1 MNQKINKILNEDI
14 PYSEIINHLKEKYEI
29 LGLTEK
35 DVFKGEGYS
44 NRFLNNNDSN
54 FEIKYSIVPK
64 IGISAA
70 GIKSYYT
77 LYHDYAHMIDFVEK
91 QPERLLKNSFD
102 LNYKTKVKVFDE
114 EYEQP
119 TTYKAVQ
126 REIRVMAIQTKLMAH
141 NFDIDENL
149 LALHMIKE
157 SLSSLEY
164 MEDFLNIPVDK
175 NIPHKD
181 KKSIRLKIIEKEYIN
196 CLKKLSLKEILEK
209 TKKVKEIRNIENWL
223 LDDIIEKSFYNIPV
237 EELSE
242 RCDVWSCW
250 QHLDNPITEKEI
262 EECLKRNK
270 AELIDTEI
278 LENKK
283 PINKKKLRLAHIKKI
298 AYFVKNRFDN
308 PIDIDVGVPELNA
321 PNLGHIIMDG
331 NHRLA
336 AAIYRG
342 DKNIKANIH
351 GSTDY
356 IKEIGL
362 YYPNAFL
369 LAFEDIISKP
379 VKEYGFANSKL
390 TSEENYYFQK
400 LKTYYSKTI
409 PNYEFS
415 ENIDVEN
422 FIEEEGLSPEEII
435 NQDPDVTFYK
445 VNFDGRK
452 IYCIN
457 HSGDDHIFS
466 NIDISKVINSMK
478 EKLDQKQELEEDLLS
493 WLLHP
498 KDSVFVYPNN
508 GKEQQVNV
516 SKKIKDSLNK
526 NQEIKIF
533 SGKKGLR
540 YQLIQDNNVVAGIQ
554 LKGNVIKNR
563 YTSDNCR
570 QQGLSNQLINII
582 KLEKPELEHSDIQT
596 EIGKIS
602 SKNTGL
608 KKRNKI

>member
-44 NRFLNNNDSN
+44 NRFLNNNGSN
-54 FEIKYSIVPK
+54 FEIEYSIVPK

-196 CLKKLSLKEILEK
+196 CLKNLSLKEILEK

-223 LDDIIEKSFYNIPV
+223 LDDIIDKSFYNIPV
-237 EELSE
+237 SELSE

-250 QHLDNPITEKEI
+250 QHLEKPITEKEI

-270 AELIDTEI
+270 EELVDTES
-278 LENKK
+278 LEREE

-298 AYFVKNRFDN
+298 AYFVKNGFDN
-308 PIDIDVGVPELNA
+308 PIDIDVGFPELNA
-321 PNLGHIIMDG
+321 PNLGHIITDG

-336 AAIYRG
+336 AAIYRK
-342 DKNIKANIH
+342 DKGIKANIH

-356 IKEIGL
+356 IKESGL
-362 YYPNAFL
+362 YYPNAFM
-369 LAFEDIISKP
+369 LAFDEIISKP
-379 VKEYGFANSKL
+379 IEEYGFANSNL
-390 TSEENYYFQK
+390 TSEENYYYQK
-400 LKTYYSKTI
+400 IKTYNAKIITA
-409 PNYEFS
+409 NEFS
-415 ENIDVEN
+415 ENIDLER
-422 FIEEEGLSPEEII
+422 FIEDEGWHPSEII

-466 NIDISKVINSMK
+466 NVNMSKVIEYMK
-478 EKLDQKQELEEDLLS
+478 NDLDKKQELEEDGLS

-498 KDSVFVYPNN
+498 KDSVFVYPNT
-508 GKEQQVNV
+508 GEEKKVATSLKTKSLLKE
-516 SKKIKDSLNK
+516 
-526 NQEIKIF
+526 NQEIKIY
-533 SGKKGLR
+533 SGEKGIR
-540 YQLIQDNNVVAGIQ
+540 YQLIEDNNVVSGIQ
-554 LKGNVIKNR
+554 IEGNTIKNR
-563 YTSDNCR
+563 YTSEKKR
-570 QQGLSNQLINII
+570 QQGLSNQLINIV
-582 KLEKPELEHSDIQT
+582 KSEMPDLEHSNIQT
-596 EIGKIS
+596 DIGRIS

-608 KKRNKI
+608 KRKLK